1 MSKIGI
7 VTVLYNS
14 EKVLEEFFL
23 SIDCQ
28 NYKNFI
34 LYIVDN
40 SPSRQSKE
48 LIQKYTAR
56 FNLLDRLVYLPSS
69 SNIGVAAG
77 NNVGIL

>member
-48 LIQKYTAR
+48 
-56 FNLLDRLVYLPSS
+56 
-69 SNIGVAAG
+69 
-77 NNVGIL
+77 